1 MSEGPLPDE
10 GSTFGRRVRERL
22 AREQVIW
29 LTTIGADGT
38 PQPNPVWFVWE
49 DPDTLLV
56 YNRPDAYRLT
66 HVLARP
72 RVCLHFNANAAG
84 NDIAVFT
91 GTPSVTTP
99 SPPPHEHP
107 TYREKY
113 AEGMVRV
120 SGTCR
125 AVHCRVGSPSGS
137 SASTVSAATP
147 ESIPGGRACRDR
159 CFVELRPGLGGRA
172 CRDRCSVVE
181 LVETRIRQAQSAVRE
196 ASRGEGRKADP
207 VRAWP
212 MTSWCTSEVPS

>member
-10 GSTFGRRVRERL
+10 GSKFGRRVRERL

-72 RVCLHFNANAAG
+72 RVCLHFNANASG

-91 GTPSVTTP
+91 GTAIRDDFR
-99 SPPPHEHP
+99 PPPHEHP
-107 TYREKY
+107 AYREKY

-120 SGTCR
+120 SGT
-125 AVHCRVGSPSGS
+125 AEQF
-137 SASTVSAATP
+137 TVEWGVP
-147 ESIPGGRACRDR
+147 MVVSID
-159 CFVELRPGLGGRA
+159 
-172 CRDRCSVVE
+172 
-181 LVETRIRQAQSAVRE
+181 RIR
-196 ASRGEGRKADP
+196 GY
-207 VRAWP
+207 
-212 MTSWCTSEVPS
+212 T